1 MNQREQSVILILT
14 LDLCSVAHLFQ
25 LLPSL
30 SILAAVP
37 MMTGL
42 PLADVNSAINKPDY
56 DTYPFDKYAT
66 TGSFRNFMEGFD
78 SSLDKNECA
87 ENPLCKCE
95 VGKVHCRGADSDD
108 PLLRRLHNSV
118 SAMHIKEPI

>member
-25 LLPSL
+25 LVPSL

-37 MMTGL
+37 VMTGL
-42 PLADVNSAINKPDY
+42 PLADVNNAINKPDY

-95 VGKVHCRGADSDD
+95 VGKVHCEEV
-108 PLLRRLHNSV
+108 LIQMILF
-118 SAMHIKEPI
+118 